1 MSAITWQVIDAP
13 RVSAKS
19 VGQAP
24 PRCPYG
30 GFIMNA
36 LQPTPMLRNALLLD
50 GLLSGVTGLLLVLAA
65 GWLGAFLEL
74 PRLLLLVAGSAL
86 LPFAALLVWLSNR
99 AEISR
104 QAIWAVIAVN
114 ALWVIDSLLVLVIGW
129 VSPNLFGYAFVI
141 AQALAVALLAELQWF
156 GLKHSQAA
164 AV

>member
-1 MSAITWQVIDAP
+1 
-13 RVSAKS
+13 
-19 VGQAP
+19 
-24 PRCPYG
+24 
-30 GFIMNA
+30 MNA

-74 PRLLLLVAGSAL
+74 PRPMLLVAGSAL

-164 AV
+164 AI

>member
-1 MSAITWQVIDAP
+1 
-13 RVSAKS
+13 
-19 VGQAP
+19 
-24 PRCPYG
+24 
-30 GFIMNA
+30 MNA

-114 ALWVIDSLLVLVIGW
+114 ALWVIDSLLVLAIGW
-129 VSPNLFGYAFVI
+129 LSPNLFGYAFVI

>member
-1 MSAITWQVIDAP
+1 
-13 RVSAKS
+13 
-19 VGQAP
+19 
-24 PRCPYG
+24 
-30 GFIMNA
+30 MNA

-129 VSPNLFGYAFVI
+129 VSP
-141 AQALAVALLAELQWF
+141 LANTTPKRKSFQIWVNCQIRQTMMIGTDIGSRMRPKMVKKPAP
-156 GLKHSQAA
+156 SRRAA
-164 AV
+164 RTSASGMLT

>member
-1 MSAITWQVIDAP
+1 
-13 RVSAKS
+13 
-19 VGQAP
+19 
-24 PRCPYG
+24 
-30 GFIMNA
+30 MNA

-104 QAIWAVIAVN
+104 QVIWAVIAVN
-114 ALWVIDSLLVLVIGW
+114 LIWVLDSLLLLVLGW
-129 VSPNLFGYAFVI
+129 LSPNLFGYCFVI
-141 AQALAVALLAELQWF
+141 TQALAVGLLAGLQWL
-156 GLKHSQAA
+156 GLKHSSA
-164 AV
+164 AVI

>member
-1 MSAITWQVIDAP
+1 
-13 RVSAKS
+13 
-19 VGQAP
+19 
-24 PRCPYG
+24 
-30 GFIMNA
+30 MNV

-74 PRLLLLVAGSAL
+74 PRMLLLVAGSAL

>member
-1 MSAITWQVIDAP
+1 
-13 RVSAKS
+13 
-19 VGQAP
+19 
-24 PRCPYG
+24 
-30 GFIMNA
+30 MNA

-86 LPFAALLVWLSNR
+86 LPFAALLVWVSTR

-104 QAIWAVIAVN
+104 QALWAGIAVN

>member
-1 MSAITWQVIDAP
+1 
-13 RVSAKS
+13 
-19 VGQAP
+19 
-24 PRCPYG
+24 
-30 GFIMNA
+30 MNA

-129 VSPNLFGYAFVI
+129 VSPNLLGYAFVI

>member
-1 MSAITWQVIDAP
+1 
-13 RVSAKS
+13 
-19 VGQAP
+19 
-24 PRCPYG
+24 
-30 GFIMNA
+30 MNA
-36 LQPTPMLRNALLLD
+36 LQPTPMLRNALLFD

-114 ALWVIDSLLVLVIGW
+114 ALWVIDSLLVLAIGW
-129 VSPNLFGYAFVI
+129 LSPNLFGYAFVI

>member
-1 MSAITWQVIDAP
+1 
-13 RVSAKS
+13 
-19 VGQAP
+19 
-24 PRCPYG
+24 
-30 GFIMNA
+30 MNA
-36 LQPTPMLRNALLLD
+36 LQPSPMLRNALLID
-50 GLLSGVTGLLLVLAA
+50 GLLSGFTGLLLVLAA

-86 LPFAALLVWLSNR
+86 LPFAAMLAWLANR

-129 VSPNLFGYAFVI
+129 VSPNLFGHAFVI

-156 GLKHSQAA
+156 GLKQSQAA

>member
-1 MSAITWQVIDAP
+1 
-13 RVSAKS
+13 
-19 VGQAP
+19 
-24 PRCPYG
+24 
-30 GFIMNA
+30 MNA

-141 AQALAVALLAELQWF
+141 AQALAVGLLAELQWF

>member
-1 MSAITWQVIDAP
+1 
-13 RVSAKS
+13 
-19 VGQAP
+19 
-24 PRCPYG
+24 
-30 GFIMNA
+30 MNA
-36 LQPTPMLRNALLLD
+36 LQPTPVLRNALLLD

-74 PRLLLLVAGSAL
+74 PRMLLLVAGSAL

>member
-1 MSAITWQVIDAP
+1 
-13 RVSAKS
+13 
-19 VGQAP
+19 
-24 PRCPYG
+24 
-30 GFIMNA
+30 MNA

-104 QAIWAVIAVN
+104 QVIWAVIAVN
-114 ALWVIDSLLVLVIGW
+114 LIWVLDSLLLLVVGW
-129 VSPNLFGYAFVI
+129 VSPNLFGYCFVI
-141 AQALAVALLAELQWF
+141 TQALAVGLLAGLQWLGF
-156 GLKHSQAA
+156 KHSSA
-164 AV
+164 AVI

>member
-1 MSAITWQVIDAP
+1 
-13 RVSAKS
+13 
-19 VGQAP
+19 
-24 PRCPYG
+24 
-30 GFIMNA
+30 MNV
-36 LQPTPMLRNALLLD
+36 LQPSPILRNALLLD

-74 PRLLLLVAGSAL
+74 PRLLLLVAGSAA

-114 ALWVIDSLLVLVIGW
+114 AVWVIDSLLLLVIGW

-141 AQALAVALLAELQWF
+141 AQALAIGLLAELQWF
-156 GLKHSQAA
+156 GLKHSRA
-164 AV
+164 AVA

>member
-1 MSAITWQVIDAP
+1 
-13 RVSAKS
+13 
-19 VGQAP
+19 
-24 PRCPYG
+24 
-30 GFIMNA
+30 MNA

-65 GWLGAFLEL
+65 GWLGAFLVL

-104 QAIWAVIAVN
+104 QALWAVIAIN

-129 VSPNLFGYAFVI
+129 VSPNLFGYAFI
-141 AQALAVALLAELQWF
+141 IGQALAVALLAELQWF
-156 GLKHSQAA
+156 GLKQSQAA

>member
-1 MSAITWQVIDAP
+1 
-13 RVSAKS
+13 
-19 VGQAP
+19 
-24 PRCPYG
+24 
-30 GFIMNA
+30 MNV
-36 LQPTPMLRNALLLD
+36 LQPTPILRNALLLD

-74 PRLLLLVAGSAL
+74 PRLLLLVAGSAA

-114 ALWVIDSLLVLVIGW
+114 AVWVIDSLLLLVIGW

-141 AQALAVALLAELQWF
+141 AQALAIGLLAELQWF
-156 GLKHSQAA
+156 GLKHSRA
-164 AV
+164 AVA

>member
-1 MSAITWQVIDAP
+1 
-13 RVSAKS
+13 
-19 VGQAP
+19 
-24 PRCPYG
+24 
-30 GFIMNA
+30 MNA

-114 ALWVIDSLLVLVIGW
+114 ALWVIDSLLVLAIGW
-129 VSPNLFGYAFVI
+129 LSPNLFGYAFIIV
-141 AQALAVALLAELQWF
+141 QALAVALLAELQWF
-156 GLKHSQAA
+156 GLKQSQAA
-164 AV
+164 VI

>member
-1 MSAITWQVIDAP
+1 
-13 RVSAKS
+13 
-19 VGQAP
+19 
-24 PRCPYG
+24 
-30 GFIMNA
+30 MNA

-74 PRLLLLVAGSAL
+74 PRLLLLVAGSAA

-114 ALWVIDSLLVLVIGW
+114 AVWVIDSLLLLVIGW

-141 AQALAVALLAELQWF
+141 ARALAIGLLAELQWF
-156 GLKHSQAA
+156 GLKHSRA
-164 AV
+164 AVA

>member
-1 MSAITWQVIDAP
+1 MS
-13 RVSAKS
+13 
-19 VGQAP
+19 
-24 PRCPYG
+24 
-30 GFIMNA
+30 A

>member
-1 MSAITWQVIDAP
+1 
-13 RVSAKS
+13 
-19 VGQAP
+19 
-24 PRCPYG
+24 
-30 GFIMNA
+30 MNA
-36 LQPTPMLRNALLLD
+36 LQPNPMLRNALLLD

-104 QAIWAVIAVN
+104 QALWAVIAIN

-129 VSPNLFGYAFVI
+129 VSPNLFGYAFI
-141 AQALAVALLAELQWF
+141 IGQALAVALLAELQWF
-156 GLKHSQAA
+156 GLKQSQAA

>member
-1 MSAITWQVIDAP
+1 
-13 RVSAKS
+13 
-19 VGQAP
+19 
-24 PRCPYG
+24 
-30 GFIMNA
+30 MNA
-36 LQPTPMLRNALLLD
+36 LQPSPVLRNALLID
-50 GLLSGVTGLLLVLAA
+50 GLLSGFTGLLLVLAA

-86 LPFAALLVWLSNR
+86 LPFAAMLVWLANR
-99 AEISR
+99 TEISR

-114 ALWVIDSLLVLVIGW
+114 VVWVVDSLLLLVVGW

-156 GLKHSQAA
+156 GLKHSPAA

>member
-1 MSAITWQVIDAP
+1 
-13 RVSAKS
+13 
-19 VGQAP
+19 
-24 PRCPYG
+24 
-30 GFIMNA
+30 MNA
-36 LQPTPMLRNALLLD
+36 LQPSPMLRNALLID
-50 GLLSGVTGLLLVLAA
+50 GLLSGFTGLLLVLAA

-86 LPFAALLVWLSNR
+86 LPFAAMLVWLANR

-114 ALWVIDSLLVLVIGW
+114 AIWVIDSLLLLVVGW
-129 VSPNLFGYAFVI
+129 VSPNLFGHAFVI

-164 AV
+164 VI

>member
-1 MSAITWQVIDAP
+1 
-13 RVSAKS
+13 
-19 VGQAP
+19 
-24 PRCPYG
+24 
-30 GFIMNA
+30 MNA

-156 GLKHSQAA
+156 GLKQSQAA

>member
-1 MSAITWQVIDAP
+1 MNVL
-13 RVSAKS
+13 KS
-19 VGQAP
+19 SP
-24 PRCPYG
+24 
-30 GFIMNA
+30 I
-36 LQPTPMLRNALLLD
+36 LRNALLLD

-74 PRLLLLVAGSAL
+74 PRLLLLVAGSAA

-114 ALWVIDSLLVLVIGW
+114 AVWVIDSLLLLVIGW

-141 AQALAVALLAELQWF
+141 AQALAIGLLAELQWF
-156 GLKHSQAA
+156 GLKHSRA
-164 AV
+164 AVA

>member
-1 MSAITWQVIDAP
+1 
-13 RVSAKS
+13 
-19 VGQAP
+19 
-24 PRCPYG
+24 
-30 GFIMNA
+30 MNA

-129 VSPNLFGYAFVI
+129 VSPNLFGYAFI
-141 AQALAVALLAELQWF
+141 IGQALAVALLAELQWF

-164 AV
+164 AI

>member
-1 MSAITWQVIDAP
+1 MSAITWQVIDALLF
-13 RVSAKS
+13 SAKS

-24 PRCPYG
+24 LRCPYG
-30 GFIMNA
+30 GFAMNA
-36 LQPTPMLRNALLLD
+36 LQPTPVLRNALLLD

-74 PRLLLLVAGSAL
+74 PRMLLLVAGSAL

>member
-1 MSAITWQVIDAP
+1 
-13 RVSAKS
+13 
-19 VGQAP
+19 
-24 PRCPYG
+24 
-30 GFIMNA
+30 MNA

-141 AQALAVALLAELQWF
+141 VQALAVTLLAELQWF

>member
-1 MSAITWQVIDAP
+1 
-13 RVSAKS
+13 
-19 VGQAP
+19 
-24 PRCPYG
+24 
-30 GFIMNA
+30 MNA

-129 VSPNLFGYAFVI
+129 VSPNLFGYAFI
-141 AQALAVALLAELQWF
+141 IGQALAVALLAELQWF